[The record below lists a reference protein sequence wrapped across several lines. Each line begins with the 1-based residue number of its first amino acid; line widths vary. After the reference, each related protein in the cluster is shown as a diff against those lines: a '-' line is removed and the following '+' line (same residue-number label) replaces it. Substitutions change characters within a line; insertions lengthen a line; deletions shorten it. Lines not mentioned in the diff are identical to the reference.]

1 MIVCVLLLS
10 PIRPPVVVVLSIG
23 SSTARVRSQNWV
35 LLWLVMD
42 EQQQTATNVLA
53 QKKAVLWLNF

>member
-1 MIVCVLLLS
+1 
-10 PIRPPVVVVLSIG
+10 VVVLSIG